1 MIFITQGVV
10 QQAGDVVDELA
21 NMMVGGE
28 ELEKMASDPEMKLV
42 AKEPAKEI
50 ARPTDG
56 GPR

>member
-1 MIFITQGVV
+1 MGSYNKQETPL
-10 QQAGDVVDELA
+10 DEMA

-28 ELEKMASDPEMKLV
+28 ELEQMASNPEMKLV

-56 GPR
+56 GRR

>member
-1 MIFITQGVV
+1 MGSYNKEETPL
-10 QQAGDVVDELA
+10 DELA

-28 ELEKMASDPEMKLV
+28 ELEQMASNPEMKLV
-42 AKEPAKEI
+42 ATEI

>member
-1 MIFITQGVV
+1 MGSYNKQETSSTSWRT
-10 QQAGDVVDELA
+10 
-21 NMMVGGE
+21 MMVGGE
-28 ELEKMASDPEMKLV
+28 ELEQMASDPEMKLV